1 MTFDESRRI
10 FVSRVVRVTRSQS
23 IEKSNKQIKKKKK
36 EKEKSIENQTALCVV
51 RGEYEKKEE
60 KRKKGKVVAT
70 RLTPCK

>member
-1 MTFDESRRI
+1 MYSLVAGKGE
-10 FVSRVVRVTRSQS
+10 RVK
-23 IEKSNKQIKKKKK
+23 IDGAKFEKKKKQKNKKKKKK